1 MFELGMK
8 MMRKNLHGLGDL
20 KLPRELASAL
30 LASAM
35 TFPAVA
41 ADYVL
46 PYDPVTG
53 KVLVRPQDSILAED
67 VPVGSPNSRPPPYT
81 LLRYTERYSD
91 LADPARHTDFFDAYK
106 YIPLDSDNPE
116 SYLSLGG
123 EIRERYEYYQ
133 NPGFGIGGR
142 DETDYG
148 LQRIMLHADLHATER
163 LRFFVQGISSLQFG
177 GEPKADMNQNPLD
190 LQQAFVDYTF
200 GEPTPDGERQTIRG
214 GRFSMTY
221 GSGRLI
227 ATRAGPNTP
236 IKFDGLQFIYSKDGN
251 KKLYGFM
258 TRPVKEYRYEPD
270 RADHSQSFGGLYA
283 SWPLGGSGS
292 SLDAYYLGYRNE
304 EASYVDAQGTE
315 DRHTLG
321 FRWFGKSGRWD
332 HDWETV
338 VQLGEIADQNIAAW
352 TFASDTGYTFDDQ
365 AWRPRIGLKVDT
377 ASGDRHR
384 NDGKLETFNP
394 LFFRANYFNDAAFF
408 RPANL
413 TDVHLSLQIQPREDL
428 TITVGSDA
436 IWRQTKQDAI
446 YATGGA
452 VLLPATGAS
461 RYVGTTAEAAAQWKL
476 NRHLV
481 ATVSYVHMFTSSYVD
496 DAGGGDIDYLATWIS
511 FLW

>member
-1 MFELGMK
+1 
-8 MMRKNLHGLGDL
+8 MRKHLHGLGCTKFPRDL
-20 KLPRELASAL
+20 AVVFMASAVTL
-30 LASAM
+30 PAM
-35 TFPAVA
+35 A

-46 PYDPVTG
+46 PYDPLSG
-53 KVLVRPQDSILAED
+53 QILVRPQDSILAED
-67 VPVGSPNSRPPPYT
+67 VPVGSPNPKPPPYT
-81 LLRYTERYSD
+81 LLRYTERYSH
-91 LADPARHTDFFDAYK
+91 LADPSRRTDVFDRFK
-106 YIPLDSDNPE
+106 YIPLDADNPE

-123 EIRERYEYYQ
+123 EIRERYEYYL
-133 NPGFGIGGR
+133 NPGFGIGGS
-142 DETDYG
+142 DKLDYG
-148 LQRIMLHADLHATER
+148 LQRIMLHADLHANER
-163 LRFFVQGISSLQFG
+163 LRFFVQGISSVQFG
-177 GEPKADMNQNPLD
+177 GEPKSAINQNPLD

-200 GEPTPDGERQTIRG
+200 GEPTPNGERQTIRG

-221 GSGRLI
+221 GSGRLV

-236 IKFDGLQFIYSKDGN
+236 IKFEGLQFIHSKDGN
-251 KKLYGFM
+251 KKLYGFL
-258 TRPVKEYRYEPD
+258 TRPVKEDRYASD
-270 RADHSQSFGGLYA
+270 RADQAQSFSGLYA
-283 SWPLGGSGS
+283 SWPLGTSGS
-292 SLDAYYLGYRNE
+292 NLDAYYLGYRNE
-304 EASYVDAQGTE
+304 QAAYVDAQGTE
-315 DRHTLG
+315 DRHTFG
-321 FRWFGKSGRWD
+321 FRWFGKSGQWD

-338 VQLGEIADQNIAAW
+338 VQLGEIGDQNIRAW
-352 TFASDTGYTFDDQ
+352 TFASDTGYTFTSL
-365 AWRPRIGLKVDT
+365 AWSPRIGLKVDT

-413 TDVHLSLQIQPREDL
+413 TDVHLSFQMQPRDDL

-461 RYVGTTAEAAAQWKL
+461 TYVGTTVEAAAQWKL

-481 ATVSYVHMFTSSYVD
+481 ATVSYMHMFTSSYVD
-496 DAGGGDIDYLATWIS
+496 DAGGGDIDYLATWMS